1 MFIAMLLK
9 LIFDAQERQY
19 KVDYQQGKKKQNM
32 IDDYY
37 GRLQWVSST
46 LAYLFI

>member
-9 LIFDAQERQY
+9 LIFDAQGRQY
-19 KVDYQQGKKKQNM
+19 KVDYQQGKKKKV

-37 GRLQWVSST
+37 GRLQ
-46 LAYLFI
+46 